1 MIIDFEKT
9 IHFHAEVDDK
19 QFMDE
24 SKNINEDIIIGYCES
39 IDSPTD
45 DETCWIYSDELKSI
59 TWKKSENEKEHKITE
74 SEYNSYVKERE
85 HAERCYECSGYG
97 DDYSFDENGE
107 MICNCE
113 SCPFN
118 SSNENY
124 LNQHKN
130 YEIKTLNPINFIS
143 EFCSKVVEFY
153 EGFTDKQSIINKVK
167 MLFENTK
174 FSYIEIN
181 SNNRIFLFAEN
192 PAIFIKDNA
201 LWNYLQNWVNEKYNT
216 FIAIGMYTPNG
227 IDLSDDCDIVP
238 IFNIVDYL
246 K

>member
-1 MIIDFEKT
+1 
-9 IHFHAEVDDK
+9 
-19 QFMDE
+19 
-24 SKNINEDIIIGYCES
+24 
-39 IDSPTD
+39 
-45 DETCWIYSDELKSI
+45 
-59 TWKKSENEKEHKITE
+59 
-74 SEYNSYVKERE
+74 
-85 HAERCYECSGYG
+85 
-97 DDYSFDENGE
+97 
-107 MICNCE
+107 MICNCK

-130 YEIKTLNPINFIS
+130 YEIKTLNPIDFIS
-143 EFCSKVVEFY
+143 EFCNKVVEFY
-153 EGFTDKQSIINKVK
+153 EGFTDKQSVINKVK

-181 SNNRIFLFAEN
+181 SSNRIFLFAEN
-192 PAIFIKDNA
+192 PAIFIKDNN

>member
-24 SKNINEDIIIGYCES
+24 SKNINEDVIIGYCES

-45 DETCWIYSDELKSI
+45 DETCWIYDDELKNI

-74 SEYNSYVKERE
+74 SEYNHYREERE
-85 HAERCYECSGYG
+85 RTEHCYECSGYG

-118 SSNENY
+118 SSN
-124 LNQHKN
+124 KN

-174 FSYIEIN
+174 F
-181 SNNRIFLFAEN
+181 
-192 PAIFIKDNA
+192 
-201 LWNYLQNWVNEKYNT
+201 
-216 FIAIGMYTPNG
+216 
-227 IDLSDDCDIVP
+227 
-238 IFNIVDYL
+238 
-246 K
+246 